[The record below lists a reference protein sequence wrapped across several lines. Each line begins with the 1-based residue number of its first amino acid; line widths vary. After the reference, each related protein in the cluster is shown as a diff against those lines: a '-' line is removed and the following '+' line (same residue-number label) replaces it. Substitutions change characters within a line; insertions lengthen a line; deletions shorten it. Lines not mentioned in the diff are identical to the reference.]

1 MVVAA
6 VVVVVVASAAVLA
19 AVLVTVVAAV
29 LVVVLVTVLGSTVTF
44 VPEWVAAVEVG
55 EVVPPVRPIASASS
69 CDWGCNL
76 IQLCT
81 SVWFS

>member
-6 VVVVVVASAAVLA
+6 VVVVVVASAAVL
-19 AVLVTVVAAV
+19 AAV

-44 VPEWVAAVEVG
+44 VPEWVVAVEVW

>member
-19 AVLVTVVAAV
+19 AVL
-29 LVVVLVTVLGSTVTF
+29 GSTVTF
-44 VPEWVAAVEVG
+44 VPEWVVAVEVW
-55 EVVPPVRPIASASS
+55 EVVPPIRPIASALS

-76 IQLCT
+76 IQFCT